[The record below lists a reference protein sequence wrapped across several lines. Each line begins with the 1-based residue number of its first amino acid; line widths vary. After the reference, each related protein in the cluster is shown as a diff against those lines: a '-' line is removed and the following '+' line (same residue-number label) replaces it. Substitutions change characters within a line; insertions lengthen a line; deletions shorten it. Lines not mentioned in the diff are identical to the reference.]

1 MSRINTDAAKQK
13 LNDADKQVKGNIQHI
28 EKTTVGQKIPK
39 EIESIT
45 FFDLLKYTWVAALIL
60 DLAIV
65 LILDARKMGTRWF
78 ARYPM
83 TTIKFVFLVVGML
96 ADFAMFIVFMSS
108 MSYMFKF
115 VFCSKAIKSVIV
127 IVSLVVSSSGA
138 MMYVFSG
145 VFGVLVLILD
155 FLFVY
160 YLSIYFDR
168 LESEEYDDYGI
179 PTAKDKDGV

>member
-1 MSRINTDAAKQK
+1 MSKINTDAAKQK
-13 LNDADKQVKGNIQHI
+13 LNETDKQVKSNIQHI
-28 EKTTVGQKIPK
+28 EKTAVGQKIPK
-39 EIESIT
+39 EIENIT
-45 FFDLLKYTWVAALIL
+45 FFDLLKYTWVASLIL

-65 LILDARKMGTRWF
+65 LILDARQMGTRWF
-78 ARYPM
+78 SRYPM
-83 TTIKFVFLVVGML
+83 TTIKMVFLVVGML

-108 MSYMFKF
+108 MSNMFKF
-115 VFCSKAIKSVIV
+115 VFCTKAVKSVLV
-127 IVSLVVSSSGA
+127 IVALIMSSSGA

-145 VFGVLVLILD
+145 VFGFLVLIID

-179 PTAKDKDGV
+179 STAKEKDGV